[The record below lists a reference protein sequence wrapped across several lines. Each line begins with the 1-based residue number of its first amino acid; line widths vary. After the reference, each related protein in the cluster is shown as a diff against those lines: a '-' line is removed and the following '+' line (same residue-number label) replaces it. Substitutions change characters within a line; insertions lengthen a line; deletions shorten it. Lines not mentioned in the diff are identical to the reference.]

1 MTFTDIVNEVADRCD
16 LTSATALTRIGR
28 EVNERYRWLASS
40 VGFSTIQL
48 VPGVTANTVVGNRSL
63 TFGTTGTKVEK
74 ILSLYNAAYTP
85 PQVLGQISF
94 DQMRNQALGTDPP
107 QQYAIQTMGD
117 HTVTVYLGAT
127 PATIYA
133 LTADVL
139 SNLTDL
145 SGTNVPA
152 FAEDYHDI
160 LVYGPLG
167 SEYMRMEKPELA
179 RVYDN
184 ESERAPGLFQVRA
197 AQLRYYIAK
206 SAYLDIY
213 QARTGGFSPFPVP
226 LVS

>member
-1 MTFTDIVNEVADRCD
+1 M
-16 LTSATALTRIGR
+16 
-28 EVNERYRWLASS
+28 
-40 VGFSTIQL
+40 GFSTIQL
-48 VPGVTANTVVGNRSL
+48 VPGVTANTVVANRSL

-74 ILSLYNAAYTP
+74 ILSVYNAAYTP
-85 PQVLGQISF
+85 PQVLDQVSF
-94 DQMRNQALGTDPP
+94 DQMRNQMIGTDPP

-117 HTVTVYLGAT
+117 HTVTIYLGSI

-139 SNLTDL
+139 SNLVDL
-145 SGTNVPA
+145 SGTQVPA

-167 SEYMRMEKPELA
+167 SEYMRMEKPDLA

-184 ESERAPGLFQVRA
+184 EDERKPGLFQTRCS
-197 AQLRYYIAK
+197 QLRYYIAK
-206 SAYLDIY
+206 SAYLNIY
-213 QARTGGFSPFPVP
+213 QARTGGISLPQP

>member
-1 MTFTDIVNEVADRCD
+1 VAEVADRCD

-48 VPGVTANTVVGNRSL
+48 VPGVTASTTIGSRSL
-63 TFGTTGTKVEK
+63 VFGATGTPVEK
-74 ILSLYNAAYTP
+74 LLTVYNAAYTP
-85 PQVLGQISF
+85 PQVLGQISW
-94 DQMRNQALGTDPP
+94 DQMRNQSLSTDPP

-117 HTVTVYLGAT
+117 HTVTIYLGST
-127 PATIYA
+127 PATVYA

-139 SNLTDL
+139 ANLTSL
-145 SGTNVPA
+145 SGTNAPA
-152 FAEDYHDI
+152 FAEDYHNI
-160 LVYGPLG
+160 LVYGVLG

-184 ESERAPGLFQVRA
+184 ESDRTPGLFQTRA

-213 QARTGGFSPFPVP
+213 QARTGGYSPFPVP

>member
-1 MTFTDIVNEVADRCD
+1 MADRCD
-16 LTSATALTRIGR
+16 LTSTSALTRIGR

-63 TFGTTGTKVEK
+63 TFGATGTKVEK
-74 ILSLYNAAYTP
+74 ILSVYNAAYSP
-85 PQVLGQISF
+85 PQVLGQVSF
-94 DQMRNQALGTDPP
+94 DQMRNQMLGTDPP

-117 HTVTVYLGAT
+117 HSVTIYLGT
-127 PATIYA
+127 IPATIYA

-145 SGTNVPA
+145 SGVQVPA
-152 FAEDYHDI
+152 FAEDFHDI

-179 RVYDN
+179 RTFDN
-184 ESERAPGLFQVRA
+184 EDERRPGLFQVRA

-213 QARTGGFSPFPVP
+213 QARTGGLSQVPVP